1 MKRNKIIVYTDLLCP
16 FIDNNTQIKHYCNC
30 ERKEIE
36 IDDSEASIAL
46 QFIIGT
52 YAKQIKSERYII
64 FLTITTRHQT
74 LKIQALIGE
83 HGVGYGFVLEDS

>member
-1 MKRNKIIVYTDLLCP
+1 MKRNKIIVYTDLLDCVSLL
-16 FIDNNTQIKHYCNC
+16 DNEQLGQIFKALLQLS

-52 YAKQIKSERYII
+52 YAKQIKS
-64 FLTITTRHQT
+64 
-74 LKIQALIGE
+74 
-83 HGVGYGFVLEDS
+83 